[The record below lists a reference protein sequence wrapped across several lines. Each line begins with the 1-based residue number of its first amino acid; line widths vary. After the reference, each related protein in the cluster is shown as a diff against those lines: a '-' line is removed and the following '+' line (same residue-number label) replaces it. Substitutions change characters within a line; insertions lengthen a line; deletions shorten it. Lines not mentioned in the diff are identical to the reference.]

1 MTEYGNWDKETR
13 LIYGPGNFE
22 MYSAKNKLTPFY
34 LEQVHKGQEP
44 FACIKQ
50 DIGIFLH
57 YPQHIGKYDLVP
69 VYEGVEE

>member
-1 MTEYGNWDKETR
+1 MQVYGYWDKATR
-13 LIYGPGNFE
+13 FIYGPGNFE
-22 MYSAKNKLTPFY
+22 MDSAKSELTPFY
-34 LEQVHKGQEP
+34 TEPVYEGQEP

-57 YPQHIGKYDLVP
+57 YVQYIGKYDLVP